1 MTGHFYT
8 TPTKFSRPAFRS
20 QAPVGNSRVSETSK
34 TILATRR
41 LLRIFDLFTAF
52 FEAAFSLVKQ
62 LAESVSKFAS
72 SAIRALEGAAQL
84 LATGSLDERIPLAQ
98 GGWRWN
104 MDPSGGTTNSCA
116 KPVDF
121 TAGIKCE
128 DCFASLDFK
137 IEFRLKIEAYNIV
150 LVSAIASGIAEVSVA
165 IKVFAQAVLNK
176 EGRDKQIAKVSANR
190 PITFSIGGVPV
201 VIDIEVPIIADWGV
215 ELNAN
220 INVGVGFSMKGT
232 VAYGFEYKPSESPTT
247 ALISE
252 RDFRQEYSVNQ
263 ISGTANL
270 AMRASIMPVMNIRVQ
285 GFGGPSVG
293 LKAMLQFALKA
304 DSSKPECELSAAL
317 NLDLSLS
324 IGAFLKI
331 GLPGTDINIFET
343 TISPQTIYHVQKPLI
358 EGCVAGG
365 GRRKGSPSITPS
377 ANLQQLSQLKVGMV
391 WEGTQTQGPNWG
403 TADCAMF
410 PAYRQISMQ
419 VLYP

>member
-1 MTGHFYT
+1 
-8 TPTKFSRPAFRS
+8 
-20 QAPVGNSRVSETSK
+20 
-34 TILATRR
+34 
-41 LLRIFDLFTAF
+41 
-52 FEAAFSLVKQ
+52 
-62 LAESVSKFAS
+62 
-72 SAIRALEGAAQL
+72 
-84 LATGSLDERIPLAQ
+84 
-98 GGWRWN
+98 

-116 KPVDF
+116 KRVDF
-121 TAGIKCE
+121 TAGITCE

-150 LVSAIASGIAEVSVA
+150 LVSAIASGTAEVSVA
-165 IKVFAQAVLNK
+165 IKVFAQALLNK

-201 VIDIEVPIIADWGV
+201 VIDIEVPIVADWGV
-215 ELNAN
+215 EFKAD
-220 INVGVGFSMKGT
+220 ISVGVGFRMKGA

-263 ISGTANL
+263 ISGTAKL
-270 AMRASIMPVMNIRVQ
+270 TADLTMQASIMPVMNIRVQ

-293 LKAMLQFALKA
+293 LKAMLQLALRA
-304 DSSKPECELSAAL
+304 DSSKPECKLSAAL

-331 GLPGTDINIFET
+331 GLPGTPITVFET

-358 EGCVAGG
+358 EGCVAGD

-419 VLYP
+419 VLYPYHLA